1 MKYNHYVLSIYYVFS
16 EADDTMSRNTPKE
29 KNIEEVMGAAE
40 SGVRKLKCKALTE
53 LYA

>member
-1 MKYNHYVLSIYYVFS
+1 MKYNHYVYYVFS

-40 SGVRKLKCKALTE
+40 SGVRKLKCKATE